1 MIDFLILTEGVDK
14 LKKQG
19 IFNSQIAKVVASM
32 GHKDMLAI
40 VDLGFPIP
48 DAVEKIDIVLDYGKP
63 KFSDVL
69 EVVLKE
75 LEVEQCIIATE
86 SSEIFIDQIQK
97 KLPSAELKKIS
108 HEELK
113 ELAKKCKAV
122 IRTGDTTPYSNAILV
137 SGVIF

>member
-1 MIDFLILTEGVDK
+1 M
-14 LKKQG
+14 KKAG
-19 IFNSQIAKVVASM
+19 IFNSQIAKVIASM
-32 GHKDMLAI
+32 GHKDMIAV

-48 DAVEKIDIVLDYGKP
+48 DSVERIDIVLDYGKP
-63 KFSDVL
+63 LFSETL

-75 LEVEQCIIATE
+75 LQVEKIIIASE
-86 SSEIFIDQIQK
+86 SKESFIADLQEKLPGVEIQK
-97 KLPSAELKKIS
+97 VT

-113 ELAKKCKAV
+113 EITKRCKAV

>member
-1 MIDFLILTEGVDK
+1 M
-14 LKKQG
+14 KKAG
-19 IFNSQIAKVVASM
+19 IFNSQIAKVIASM
-32 GHKDMLAI
+32 GHKDIIAV

-48 DAVEKIDIVLDYGKP
+48 DSVERIDIVLDYGKP
-63 KFSDVL
+63 LFSETL

-75 LEVEQCIIATE
+75 LQVEKIIIASE
-86 SSEIFIDQIQK
+86 SKESFIADLQEKLPGVEIQK
-97 KLPSAELKKIS
+97 VT

-113 ELAKKCKAV
+113 EITKRCKAV

>member
-1 MIDFLILTEGVDK
+1 VK
-14 LKKQG
+14 HLKKAG
-19 IFNSQIAKVVASM
+19 IFNSQIAKVIASM
-32 GHKDMLAI
+32 GHKDMIAV

-48 DAVEKIDIVLDYGKP
+48 DSVERIDIVLDYGKP
-63 KFSDVL
+63 LFSETL

-75 LEVEQCIIATE
+75 LQVEKIIIASE
-86 SSEIFIDQIQK
+86 SKESFIADLQEKLPGVEIQK
-97 KLPSAELKKIS
+97 VT

-113 ELAKKCKAV
+113 EITKRCKAV

>member
-1 MIDFLILTEGVDK
+1 
-14 LKKQG
+14 LKKAG
-19 IFNSQIAKVVASM
+19 IFNSQIAKVIASM
-32 GHKDMLAI
+32 GHKDMIAV

-48 DAVEKIDIVLDYGKP
+48 DSVERIDIVLDYGKP
-63 KFSDVL
+63 LFSETL

-75 LEVEQCIIATE
+75 LQVEKIIIASE
-86 SSEIFIDQIQK
+86 SKESFIADLQEKLPGVEIQK
-97 KLPSAELKKIS
+97 VT

-113 ELAKKCKAV
+113 EITKRCKAV

>member
-1 MIDFLILTEGVDK
+1 M
-14 LKKQG
+14 KKAG
-19 IFNSQIAKVVASM
+19 IFNSQIAKVIASM
-32 GHKDMLAI
+32 GYKDMIAV

-48 DAVEKIDIVLDYGKP
+48 DSVERIDIVLDYGKP
-63 KFSDVL
+63 LFSETL

-75 LEVEQCIIATE
+75 LQVEKIIIASE
-86 SSEIFIDQIQK
+86 SKESFIADLQEKLPGVEIQK
-97 KLPSAELKKIS
+97 VT

-113 ELAKKCKAV
+113 EITKRCKAV